1 MAFCA
6 CGFVASA
13 SAREC
18 AKLEEEK
25 TEEEEEK
32 EEQLPVPQASL
43 TTLKSSLTLRQM
55 IQLGWSMCISEM
67 CVRGGV
73 GVWHLLLSVF
83 CTVRDTSAELSSTH
97 DVLKAAPE
105 SAIARRR
112 RLRAE
117 RQAAALL
124 FAEQERQGGGE
135 GPEGDTGQ
143 ERSDAE
149 GCHQPLCKERTQ
161 LGVAFVLDQGAPQG
175 LKVVRETEELN
186 VVDGVE
192 VLPNLSVSKDSITE
206 SGRRRSVQLV
216 PVITDTRPVVPSLVS
231 SDAPSLSAHNV
242 QHPQMHPCACVG

>member
-73 GVWHLLLSVF
+73 GAWHVTLCLSY
-83 CTVRDTSAELSSTH
+83 SARHLS
-97 DVLKAAPE
+97 
-105 SAIARRR
+105 
-112 RLRAE
+112 
-117 RQAAALL
+117 
-124 FAEQERQGGGE
+124 
-135 GPEGDTGQ
+135 
-143 ERSDAE
+143 
-149 GCHQPLCKERTQ
+149 
-161 LGVAFVLDQGAPQG
+161 
-175 LKVVRETEELN
+175 
-186 VVDGVE
+186 
-192 VLPNLSVSKDSITE
+192 
-206 SGRRRSVQLV
+206 
-216 PVITDTRPVVPSLVS
+216 
-231 SDAPSLSAHNV
+231 
-242 QHPQMHPCACVG
+242 